1 MINTSQ
7 LLSYVFVG
15 GTTGIVYLGSTFV
28 FVEVLTLKVT
38 LASTIGTVVAIC
50 YNYLMNYH
58 WTFSSDAPH
67 GLVLAK
73 FLAMCAISL
82 LLNGLVMHFGQ
93 LVTGFH
99 YMLIQFFAGIVMA
112 FWNLLASYFW
122 VYKKRVV

>member
-1 MINTSQ
+1 MTSASQ
-7 LLSYVFVG
+7 LLRYIFVG
-15 GTTGIVYLGSTFV
+15 GSTGIVYLGSTFV
-28 FVEVLTLKVT
+28 FVEVLALNVT
-38 LASTIGTVVAIC
+38 LASTIGTIITLC

-93 LVTGFH
+93 LITGLH
-99 YMLIQFFAGIVMA
+99 YMVIQFFAGIVMA

-122 VYKKRVV
+122 VYKKRAV